1 MRIDNTILA
10 EADIDTTSLAQA
22 GIDNAI
28 RYIYID
34 TIKVAKYRS
43 GALHVCTHVCFIHRK
58 TSMVINVS
66 NQMK

>member
-1 MRIDNTILA
+1 LLKPVLIMQYD
-10 EADIDTTSLAQA
+10 
-22 GIDNAI
+22 
-28 RYIYID
+28 IYID